1 MRLRSQLEEAF
12 KLGTERV
19 EKKIA
24 TEQLRS
30 WAEIVAQA
38 DIDRGLD
45 DELRAELGL
54 PLRELATGGYVSEA
68 DESFDEAE
76 YEDGAIRQEDRD
88 LQQEDL
94 YAMGQSVHGSQAAEE
109 ATRAVATLTGIP
121 QSAHKSQPP
130 PTAIEETSPHPPDD
144 RRQAAPSKDAIFE
157 LDLPGAMVPERY
169 FILTRVALRYHR
181 HKHYRVADHYSGHA
195 HGLDYRRSESMTS
208 IHMHATSASLLTV
221 YL

>member
-1 MRLRSQLEEAF
+1 M
-12 KLGTERV
+12 

-45 DELRAELGL
+45 DEVRAELGL
-54 PLRELATGGYVSEA
+54 PLRESPSDRYVSEA
-68 DESFDEAE
+68 DESFDEKE
-76 YEDGAIRQEDRD
+76 YEDGAIHQEDRD

-94 YAMGQSVHGSQAAEE
+94 YAIGRSVHGSQAAEA
-109 ATRAVATLTGIP
+109 ATRAVATLTGTP
-121 QSAHKSQPP
+121 QFAHKSQSLSD
-130 PTAIEETSPHPPDD
+130 IEEITVHSPDD
-144 RRQAAPSKDAIFE
+144 CRQAAPSKDAIFE

-195 HGLDYRRSESMTS
+195 HGLDYRRSELMAS
-208 IHMHATSASLLTV
+208 ILLACNFCKN
-221 YL
+221 Y